1 MNREFGLK
9 ELNDITLKAT
19 YPIVVGNRT
28 YEPGEVIVRFDNIQ
42 LANFKEITER
52 VSARGGYGNSTR
64 VTWDD
69 PKEIQLNFTQGT
81 ISQKQFSLLSNSKI
95 VAQKENEKIKIPGH
109 FIGESDENGFF
120 SLGKEKVTE
129 VFVYNMETSERIIP
143 KVIDWIKGEI
153 YIEPIYCGVEV
164 DFNYE
169 YANPYAT
176 MIIGEKVINGYLQL
190 EGKTRVKDSI
200 TGRVQTALLR
210 IPRLKLVSDLSMRLG
225 REANPMLANFQ
236 AVGIPTGGK
245 GDKKIMELLFLS
257 DDIDA
262 DI

>member
-1 MNREFGLK
+1 MNKEFGLK
-9 ELNDITLKAT
+9 ELNDLTLKAT
-19 YPIVVGNRT
+19 YPIVIGNKT
-28 YEPGEVIVRFDNIQ
+28 FEPGEVIVRFNKIQ
-42 LANFKEITER
+42 LANFKEITQR
-52 VSARGGYGNSTR
+52 VSANGGYGNQTR

-81 ISQKQFSLLSNSKI
+81 ISKRQFSLLTNSRI
-95 VAQKENEKIKIPGH
+95 IASKEDEKIKIPEH

-129 VFVYNMETSERIIP
+129 VFVYNADTSERILP
-143 KVIDWIKGEI
+143 KVIDWIKGEV
-153 YIEPIYCGVEV
+153 YIETAYQNVEV

-169 YANPYAT
+169 YQNPYST
-176 MIIGEKVINGYLQL
+176 LIIGEKMINGYLQL
-190 EGKTRVKDSI
+190 EGKTRVKNDI
-200 TGRVQTALLR
+200 TGKVQTALLR